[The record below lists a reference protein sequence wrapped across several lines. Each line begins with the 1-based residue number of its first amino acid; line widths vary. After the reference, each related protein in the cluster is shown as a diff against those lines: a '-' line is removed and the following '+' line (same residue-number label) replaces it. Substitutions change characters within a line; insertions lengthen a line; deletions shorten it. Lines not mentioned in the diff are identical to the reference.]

1 MKVLLDNSTPVN
13 IRGYLREHEVDT
25 AYGQGWA
32 QLGNGEL
39 LREVGMNGYQV
50 FITPDRN
57 IPYQQNLTEIQFG
70 IVILS
75 KNNWPLI
82 QDKIEEVVDAVS
94 RASPG
99 EIIEVE
105 I

>member
-1 MKVLLDNSTPVN
+1 MAGASC
-13 IRGYLREHEVDT
+13 IGARGGL
-25 AYGQGWA
+25 
-32 QLGNGEL
+32 
-39 LREVGMNGYQV
+39 
-50 FITPDRN
+50 
-57 IPYQQNLTEIQFG
+57 FG

-82 QDKIEEVVDAVS
+82 KDKIDEVVDAVS

-99 EIIEVE
+99 EIIEIE

>member
-1 MKVLLDNSTPVN
+1 MAGA
-13 IRGYLREHEVDT
+13 RR
-25 AYGQGWA
+25 
-32 QLGNGEL
+32 LGAL
-39 LREVGMNGYQV
+39 SS
-50 FITPDRN
+50 
-57 IPYQQNLTEIQFG
+57 QFG
-70 IVILS
+70 VVILS

-82 QDKIEEVVDAVS
+82 KDKIDEVVDAVG